1 MMADFSARV
10 QRMPAYCYRKG
21 HWAKRGIKSLT
32 EQRGVR
38 LYIWVCL
45 RVCVYMC
52 LYVWWWW
59 WWQWGG
65 GRPEITMLI
74 EALCPGAAASDS
86 EPPSSW
92 VSVTFSTQ
100 RQIQGSQ
107 IHPTLQGQ
115 NQLPER
121 WNSLIKPPNDNCSE
135 SAMIWLTIQTTIGIA
150 SSVLA
155 ARVAGISMIIVL
167 MLCHGTA

>member
-1 MMADFSARV
+1 MADFSARV
-10 QRMPAYCYRKG
+10 QWMPAYCYRKG

-32 EQRGVR
+32 EQRGVWV
-38 LYIWVCL
+38 YIYVCL
-45 RVCVYMC
+45 RVCVHVSTC
-52 LYVWWWW
+52 VVVVVAVV
-59 WWQWGG
+59 

-86 EPPSSW
+86 VPPSSS

-107 IHPTLQGQ
+107 IHPTQQGQ

-121 WNSLIKPPNDNCSE
+121 WNSLIKRPNDNCRE

-155 ARVAGISMIIVL
+155 ARVAGISVIIVL
-167 MLCHGTA
+167 MLSHGTA